1 MQFKKKVPAKFLE
14 RQGWRKNNS
23 RNWVIVNIAAI
34 MCFSH
39 MFKRH
44 LLGDQGAGNYKKL
57 KNIYNVWSHDKETL
71 EENNYEPLGHNVKLQ
86 LVLAELL

>member
-1 MQFKKKVPAKFLE
+1 M
-14 RQGWRKNNS
+14 NT
-23 RNWVIVNIAAI
+23 AAI

-39 MFKRH
+39 MFKNYF
-44 LLGDQGAGNYKKL
+44 LGEKGAGNYKTL